1 MTDSIKESVKEVE
14 RRRKYQEEYNKK
26 NGIIPKNTINSEIDS
41 LNGIIEQEDTKQE
54 FNSIEEIN
62 SRIKKL
68 EVRMKEFSKDLDFEN
83 AIKVRDEI
91 KYLKNVLM
99 ELM

>member
-1 MTDSIKESVKEVE
+1 MKW
-14 RRRKYQEEYNKK
+14 Y
-26 NGIIPKNTINSEIDS
+26 
-41 LNGIIEQEDTKQE
+41 
-54 FNSIEEIN
+54 SIEEIN